1 MDKLWSLLHR
11 FGPVT
16 EVVSFPLRLGESFLE
31 LAHRFTRDE
40 GTVVLHSCGTRD
52 CSRRS
57 FLAVAP
63 WLTLKARGK
72 KVELKVDGYAAS
84 REDDPFKVVSH
95 VLDFHRLTGYGEATP
110 VSGLFG
116 YLAYDLKN
124 RIENLPQTAVDDLG
138 LPQMLL
144 YAPLALV
151 EHLTGSCQATLWIPL
166 RRGESPQRAE
176 VIREWFEARRH
187 TPAPA
192 YQSSR
197 GHDPLLEST
206 FSRGGYKRAV
216 NAIREYI
223 RSGHVY
229 QVNLSQRFRLKACG
243 DGFSI
248 FRELF
253 ETNPAPFYAFIQAE
267 DHQVLS
273 TSPERFLARRGREVE
288 SRPIKGTR
296 PRGETARQDE
306 RNAQEL
312 LASDKDDAELSMI
325 VDLIRNDLGKVC
337 DPGSVEVS
345 RHKQLESYANVHHL
359 VSVVSGR
366 LTEGTTSTDLLRAA
380 FPGGSITG
388 CPKVRAMEIID
399 ELEPRCRHVY
409 TGSIGYLGFN
419 PCLDLSIAIRTVTLL
434 DDEAIYSVGGGV
446 VLDSDPEE
454 EYEETLDKGRTLKNR
469 LAPETSESG
478 IRERVWM
485 DGGLVPGEEAV
496 LPALSPGFQ
505 YGQGVFETV
514 RAFDGFPYFLE
525 DHVRRLRQSWHELFP
540 TAAPDPDWHEVI
552 RQVLCTN
559 GLERGPAMVKIVA
572 ARGER
577 TAPPFDDVLLVRA
590 ARYTHRLERLGT
602 DGLHL
607 ALYGEPRRT
616 PLASHKTLNYLFEH
630 LAGEWARYRGFQ
642 EAMIL
647 NPDGSVSETNSA
659 NLIALFDAQAV
670 FPESEH
676 VLSGI
681 TAERTLPL
689 LREMGYS
696 VKRQKL
702 MPADLYGADA
712 VLLTNSLMGVV
723 SANTLEGTPLGD
735 GRQIA
740 SRLCRNL
747 FPEFRKGAENGPHC
761 AQA

>member
-1 MDKLWSLLHR
+1 MDELSSLFHR
-11 FGPVT
+11 LGPVT
-16 EVVSFPLRLGESFLE
+16 EIVSCSLHLGESFLD
-31 LAHRFTRDE
+31 LAHRFAGDE

-57 FLAVAP
+57 FLATAP

-72 KVELKVDGYAAS
+72 NVELKVDGYGTS
-84 REDDPFKVVSH
+84 LEGDPFEVMSR
-95 VLDFHRLTGYGEATP
+95 VLAFHRLTDYGEATP

-124 RIENLPQTAVDDLG
+124 HIEDLPRTAVDDLG

-144 YAPLALV
+144 YSPLALV
-151 EHLTGSCQATLWIPL
+151 EHFSDSSLATLWIPL
-166 RRGESPQRAE
+166 RRGESPKRAE

-187 TPAPA
+187 GPMPK
-192 YQSSR
+192 YQT
-197 GHDPLLEST
+197 GGDDPWLEST
-206 FSRGGYKRAV
+206 FSRDGYKRAV

-243 DGFSI
+243 DGFST

-253 ETNPAPFYAFIQAE
+253 GANPAPFYAYIQAG

-296 PRGETARQDE
+296 PRGETLRQDE
-306 RNAQEL
+306 RNAEEL

-337 DPGSVEVS
+337 APGSVEVT

-359 VSVVSGR
+359 VSVVSGG
-366 LTEGTTSTDLLRAA
+366 LTEGATSTDLIRAA

-434 DDEAIYSVGGGV
+434 EDEAIYSVGGGV
-446 VLDSDPEE
+446 VLDSNPEA
-454 EYEETLDKGRTLKNR
+454 EYLETLDKGRTLKDR
-469 LAPETSESG
+469 LAPETSGSCF
-478 IRERVWM
+478 RERVWM
-485 DGGLVPGEEAV
+485 DGGLVPREEAV

-514 RAFDGFPYFLE
+514 RAFNGIPYFLE
-525 DHVRRLRQSWHELFP
+525 DHIRRLRRSWAELFP
-540 TAAPDPDWHEVI
+540 TAAPDPDWREII
-552 RQVLCTN
+552 RQVLGAN
-559 GLERGPAMVKIVA
+559 GLEQGPAMVKIVA

-577 TAPPFDDVLLVRA
+577 STPPFDDIILVRA

-607 ALYGEPRRT
+607 ALYREPRRT
-616 PLASHKTLNYLFEH
+616 PLASHKTLNHLFEH
-630 LAGEWARYRGFQ
+630 LAGEWARDRGFQ

-647 NPDGSVSETNSA
+647 NPDGSISETNSA
-659 NLIALFDAQAV
+659 NLIALFDAKAV

-676 VLSGI
+676 VLPGI

-689 LREMGYS
+689 LRGMGYNIEE
-696 VKRQKL
+696 RKL
-702 MPADLYGADA
+702 MPADLHRADG

-723 SANTLEGTPLGD
+723 SANSLDGKPLGD

-740 SRLCRNL
+740 SRLCRDL
-747 FPEFRKGAENGPHC
+747 FPEFQNGAGNGPHC
-761 AQA
+761 AQT